1 MLPTILAKQ
10 LQDGICDYIRTTFP
24 MTNEPFQGSLNKLLA
39 TKDSVYHAPYTAVR
53 LPFRVAE
60 LNESYFESIH
70 PKFAPYVHQQKAFD
84 RLNGNDGQSTVIATG
99 TGSGKTECFLYP
111 ILEYCYKHRGERGI
125 KALIIYPMNA
135 LASDQAK
142 RIAEIIYNS
151 PELRGNVNVGMYVGG
166 REETPSRM
174 MSEHGVITDHDTM
187 LNRAP
192 DILMTNYKML
202 DYLLVRPKDAVL
214 WQDNMPETLKY
225 IAVDELHTFDGA
237 QGTDLACLLRRL
249 KARLFTPAGY
259 LCCVGTS
266 ATIGGEENNPKI
278 LNYASEIFGEPF
290 DNDAIITEDRL
301 SPSEFFDGCEV
312 TDFSFPTNEQV
323 EQLASVVIDDDITHF
338 LQLSAECWINEPIVD
353 IMSDTT
359 RLQLGKFLMH
369 HSFFQSAVKLMGG
382 KYYQTSAIAEAL
394 VTNYPEIESIA
405 DKDTAI
411 NALFALVSHARIGS
425 EGKLRPFLNVQVQ
438 FWLRELRRLLAKV
451 SPDDVTY
458 SISHDLNERQSKE
471 YLPVVNCRD
480 CGATGWTSTK
490 TERGYA
496 KIGSLDTFYN
506 MYFRCDDTIT
516 MLFPGMSESNGFLC
530 PKCHYVKFNTNDS
543 ENCEC
548 PDGCG
553 EMIPVY
559 IPNLGAKSA
568 KTGSQD
574 KKQYVCPFCHSK
586 RGLSLMGLRSA
597 SEISVSLSQMFSS
610 QFNDDKKALA
620 FSDNVQ
626 DAAHRAGF
634 FNHRTWRFG
643 LRTAIQEYSET
654 NDSLVSLE
662 DFQRGFSSYW
672 HQKFSDE
679 EFISQF
685 IAPNMTWMKAYEEMI
700 ANRKLGTDKY
710 AKKLLGDVDSRLAYE
725 ILLEYGLSANI
736 GRTLPK
742 SSCSVAAFDHD
753 VIERVSNTVYQR
765 ARNELGWL
773 VKTNETDVRYMVIGY
788 LDLFRQSGGFDD
800 KVFYEFIEKDS
811 SYHISADRVRWL
823 PGLQSGRNTPRFV
836 IEPKSGKKHY
846 YNLDLKTDRKFED
859 WLYKCSEDVLNEF
872 TDLCFIIFEELVNS
886 GIIRSMMDDFPVY
899 VPYGINK
906 KHIYISNNVVQ
917 MRCDDCGTVLPVS
930 EENAAFWDNAPC
942 RRKNCRGHLR
952 KADTEGLGYYGKL
965 FRNGDLYRIN
975 AMEHTGLLKR
985 EDREILETHFKLGRD
1000 EQKRW
1005 DPNVLSCTPTLEMG
1019 IDIGDLSSVILCSM
1033 PPAQSQFLQ
1042 RAGRGGRKDGN
1053 ALTMAVANARPHDLY
1068 FYADPLEMIQGD
1080 VQSPKIFL
1088 QASAVLERQFTAFC
1102 MDSWVKHGVSPSD
1115 VPDKLNTIL
1124 SKLDS
1129 KPADMFPFNFIHYVQ
1144 DTLTRQINSFTGLF
1158 TELDADARE
1167 ELMIF
1172 AKGDGTEQSPMYRK
1186 IIESFEIIKE
1196 ERNSLKAN
1204 IKSLDAMIKELQ
1216 AKPQDSSFDDQIK
1229 ELNAEKAALHSVINE
1244 INNKN
1249 VFNFLSDEGLLPNY
1263 AFPESGIIL
1272 RALLYRKEEQEG
1284 DSKTKYEKRSYE
1296 YSRPAS
1302 SAISEFAPNNTFYA
1316 DGRKLTVNQIDL
1328 HTATIEPWRL
1338 CPNCSHAQLEV
1349 PGKYS
1354 ASCPQCG
1361 SPAWADSGQLRN
1373 MLKVQMVYSNIEDT
1387 HSRISD
1393 DSDSRSNTFYVR
1405 QLLVDVDEDHDIL
1418 SAYRMNN
1425 DDFPFGYEF
1434 VKKAAL
1440 REINFGEND
1449 MTGEKVSVAG
1459 VDEVRK
1465 GFKVCRYCGT
1475 IQSSDSRSRKHSFFC
1490 KTNKNPQ
1497 LLADGFET
1505 CLFLYREFET
1515 EILRMLI
1522 PATTEDTST
1531 VRTESFIAAFM
1542 LGMKE
1547 YFGNVDHLRV
1557 AISEVPIPDA
1567 DFRKQY
1573 LVIYDSVPG
1582 GTGYLKQLMNNEDS
1596 LTTIFEKALT
1606 KLENCTCG
1614 NDPQKD
1620 GCYHCLFAYRQ
1631 SNQMGS
1637 ISRKTAMSM
1646 LKSILSGKNN
1656 VEKIP
1661 KLGNISV
1668 NALFDSE
1675 LERRFIEAF
1684 SQRSSD
1690 TRKIEVN
1697 KDVVND
1703 KPGYILKIGTVTWE
1717 IEPQVYLSGADGICV
1732 DSKPDF
1738 IIRPISKEIS
1748 RRPVAVFTDGFTFHK
1763 GIVADDTL
1771 KRAAILRSGDYVVWS
1786 LSYKDVQSVFQTLDE
1801 YATDTLNPLKMPSGA
1816 RLYKPTVNT
1825 IAGADQ
1831 ITPDK
1836 TSAFDLL
1843 LDYLSLE
1850 QAETVFKAHA
1860 NAYAVSLINTSIMT
1874 DNVAFNEWITAFDE
1888 VNSQSRFT
1896 SNQFAFR
1903 DTMFGKWQPR
1913 TNNPML
1919 SLYSGIAI
1927 SKAKADRSTP
1937 YTVFAVFDDKTDPAN
1952 EKFEMEWNGFWHSV
1966 NILQFN
1972 PEFSFVTAIGL
1983 EKMIYMKLD
1992 ETISV
1997 TNTLTEQPAPNSEW
2011 DNVLEELF
2019 DDAAKDM
2026 AEKLKGANAPVPDEI
2041 GYELTEND
2049 EVIAEIEMAWTESK
2063 IAYLTEDQMEY
2074 EEILTDKGWTII
2086 NNDTEVSKD
2095 MFGGVN

>member
-84 RLNGNDGQSTVIATG
+84 RLNGNDGQSTIIATG

-166 REETPSRM
+166 EKDETSSRL
-174 MSEHGVITDHDTM
+174 MSEHGVITNHDVM

-192 DILMTNYKML
+192 DIFMTNYKML

-214 WQDNMPETLKY
+214 WQDNAPETLKY

-290 DNDAIITEDRL
+290 DSDAIITEDRL

-323 EQLASVVIDDDITHF
+323 EQLAAAVIDDDITHF
-338 LQLSAECWINEPIVD
+338 LQLSAECWINELVSD

-359 RLQLGKFLMH
+359 RLQLGKILMH

-394 VTNYPEIESIA
+394 VTNYPEIDSIA

-496 KIGSLDTFYN
+496 KIGNLDTFYN

-530 PKCHYVKFNTNDS
+530 PKCHYVKFNTNDAES
-543 ENCEC
+543 CEC

-553 EMIPVY
+553 EMIHVY

-725 ILLEYGLSANI
+725 IMLEYGLSANI

-742 SSCSVAAFDHD
+742 SSCSVAAFDPD
-753 VIERVSNTVYQR
+753 VIEHVSNTVYQR

-788 LDLFRQSGGFDD
+788 LDLFRQSGAFDD
-800 KVFYEFIEKDS
+800 KVFYEFIERDS

-872 TDLCFIIFEELVNS
+872 TDLCVIIFEELVNA
-886 GIIRSMMDDFPVY
+886 G
-899 VPYGINK
+899 YGINK

-930 EENAAFWDNAPC
+930 EENAVFWENAPC
-942 RRKNCRGHLR
+942 KRKNCRGHLR
-952 KADTEGLGYYGKL
+952 KADTELGYYGKL

-1088 QASAVLERQFTAFC
+1088 HASAVLERQFTAFC
-1102 MDSWVKHGVSPSD
+1102 MDSWVKHGVNPSD

-1167 ELMIF
+1167 ELMVF
-1172 AKGDGTEQSPMYRK
+1172 AKGDGTEQSPMYSK
-1186 IIESFEIIKE
+1186 IIESFKIIKE

-1284 DSKTKYEKRSYE
+1284 DSKTNYEKRSYE
-1296 YSRPAS
+1296 YSRPAA
-1302 SAISEFAPNNTFYA
+1302 SAISEFAPNNIFYA
-1316 DGRKLTVNQIDL
+1316 DGRKLTVNRIDL
-1328 HTATIEPWRL
+1328 HTTTIEPWRL
-1338 CPNCSHAQLEV
+1338 CPNCSHAQKEV
-1349 PGKYS
+1349 HGQHS
-1354 ASCPQCG
+1354 ASCPRCN
-1361 SPAWADSGQLRN
+1361 STAWADSGQLRN
-1373 MLKVQMVYSNIEDT
+1373 MLKVQMVYSNTEDT

-1393 DSDSRSNTFYVR
+1393 DSDSRSNIFYVR
-1405 QLLVDVDEDHDIL
+1405 QLLVDVDENHDIL
-1418 SAYRMNN
+1418 SAYQMKN

-1449 MTGEKVSVAG
+1449 MMGEKVSVAG

-1465 GFKVCRYCGT
+1465 GFTVCKYCGSILT
-1475 IQSSDSRSRKHSFFC
+1475 SGSHPKNYSKFC
-1490 KTNKNPQ
+1490 KTNKFPQ
-1497 LLADGFET
+1497 LLSEDFYT
-1505 CLFLYREFET
+1505 CLFLYRELET

-1522 PATTEDTST
+1522 PATTEDTSM

-1557 AISEVPIPDA
+1557 AISKVPIPDA
-1567 DFRKQY
+1567 NIRKQY

-1606 KLENCTCG
+1606 KLENCSCG

-1646 LKSILSGKNN
+1646 LKSILSAKDK
-1656 VEKIP
+1656 VEKID
-1661 KLGNISV
+1661 KLGDIGV
-1668 NALFDSE
+1668 DKLFDSE

-1684 SQRSSD
+1684 SQCSSD
-1690 TRKIEVN
+1690 ARKIEVN

-1703 KPGYILKIGTVTWE
+1703 KPGYILKIGSVTWE
-1717 IEPQVYLSGADGICV
+1717 IEPQVYLSGAEGICV

-1763 GIVADDTL
+1763 GILADETL
-1771 KRAAILRSGDYVVWS
+1771 KRAAILRSGDYIVWS

-1816 RLYKPTVNT
+1816 RAYKPTVNNV
-1825 IAGADQ
+1825 AGADC
-1831 ITPDK
+1831 ISPDK

-1850 QAETVFKAHA
+1850 QAETIFKVHA

-1937 YTVFAVFDDKTDPAN
+1937 YTVFAVYDDKTDPAN
-1952 EKFEMEWNGFWHSV
+1952 EKFEMEWNGFWHFV
-1966 NILQFN
+1966 NVLQFN

-1992 ETISV
+1992 VPITV
-1997 TNTLTEQPAPNSEW
+1997 TTTGTEQPATNSEW

-2026 AEKLKGANAPVPDEI
+2026 AEKLKEANAPVPDVI

-2063 IAYLTEDQMEY
+2063 IAYLTEDQTEY
-2074 EEILTDKGWTII
+2074 EEILTKKGWTII
-2086 NNDTEVSKD
+2086 NNDTAVSKD

>member
-24 MTNEPFQGSLNKLLA
+24 MTNEPFQGSLDKLLS

-60 LNESYFESIH
+60 LKENYFESIH

-187 LNRAP
+187 LNRVP

-266 ATIGGEENNPKI
+266 ATIGSEENNPKI

-290 DNDAIITEDRL
+290 DSNAIITEDRL
-301 SPSEFFDGCEV
+301 SPSEFFDGYEV
-312 TDFSFPTNEQV
+312 TNFSFPSNEQV
-323 EQLASVVIDDDITHF
+323 EKLASAIIDDDITHF
-338 LQLSAECWINEPIVD
+338 LQLSAECWINEPVSD
-353 IMSDTT
+353 IMSDTA
-359 RLQLGKFLMH
+359 RLQLGKNLMH
-369 HSFFQSAVKLMGG
+369 HSFFQAAVKLMGG

-394 VTNYPEIESIA
+394 ATNYPEIESIA

-451 SPDDVTY
+451 STDNVKY
-458 SISHDLNERQSKE
+458 SIAHDLNERQSKE

-480 CGATGWTSTK
+480 CGATGWASTK

-496 KIGSLDTFYN
+496 KIGNLDTFYN

-516 MLFPGMSESNGFLC
+516 MLFPGMNETNGFFC
-530 PKCHYVKFNTNDS
+530 PKCHLVKFNTNEAES
-543 ENCEC
+543 CEC

-568 KTGSQD
+568 KTGSQ
-574 KKQYVCPFCHSK
+574 KKQQYICPFCQSK
-586 RGLSLMGLRSA
+586 RGLSIMGLRSA

-626 DAAHRAGF
+626 DAAHHAGF

-643 LRTAIQEYSET
+643 LRTAIQEYSAT
-654 NDSLVSLE
+654 NTELVSFDE
-662 DFQRGFSSYW
+662 FQRGFISYW
-672 HQKFSDE
+672 HQKLDDE
-679 EFISQF
+679 QYISQF
-685 IAPNMTWMKAYEEMI
+685 IAPNMIWMKAYEEMI
-700 ANRKLGTDKY
+700 TNRKLGTDKY
-710 AKKLLGDVDSRLAYE
+710 AKKLLGDVDLRLAYE
-725 ILLEYGLSANI
+725 IMLEYGLSSNI
-736 GRTLPK
+736 GRTLSK
-742 SSCSVAAFDHD
+742 SSCSVAAFEPD
-753 VIERVSNTVYQR
+753 VIERVSNVVYQR

-773 VKTNETDVRYMVIGY
+773 VKTNETDVQYMVIGY
-788 LDLFRQSGGFDD
+788 LDTLRQFGAFDD
-800 KVFYEFIEKDS
+800 KVFYEFIEKDKPYYIS
-811 SYHISADRVRWL
+811 SDRLRWL
-823 PGLQSGRNTPRFV
+823 PGLQTGRNTPRFI
-836 IEPKSGKKHY
+836 IEPKVSKKRY
-846 YNLDLKTDRKFED
+846 YNLDLKTDKKFED
-859 WLYKCSEDVLNEF
+859 WLYKCSKDVLNEF
-872 TDLCFIIFEELVNS
+872 TDLCIIIFEELVNA
-886 GIIRSMMDDFPVY
+886 GLVCSMISDYPLY

-906 KHIYISNNVVQ
+906 KHIFISNNVVQ
-917 MRCDDCGTVLPVS
+917 MRCDDCGTILPVS
-930 EENAAFWDNAPC
+930 EENATYWENAPC
-942 RRKNCRGHLR
+942 KRKNCCGHL
-952 KADTEGLGYYGKL
+952 KKDNIEGLSYYGKL

-985 EDREILETHFKLGRD
+985 EDRETLETHFKLGKA
-1000 EQKRW
+1000 EHKRW

-1053 ALTMAVANARPHDLY
+1053 AITIAVSNARPHDLY

-1080 VQSPKIFL
+1080 VQPPKVFL

-1102 MDSWVKHGVSPSD
+1102 MDSWVKHGVQQDD

-1129 KPADMFPFNFIHYVQ
+1129 KPADMFPFNFNHYVQ
-1144 DTLTRQINSFTGLF
+1144 DTLTRQIKSFIGLF
-1158 TELDADARE
+1158 TELDADAKA
-1167 ELMIF
+1167 ELLDF
-1172 AKGDGTEQSPMYRK
+1172 AKGDGTNQSSMYCN
-1186 IIESFEIIKE
+1186 IIESFEFIKA
-1196 ERNSLKAN
+1196 ERNSLKSN
-1204 IKSLDAMIKELQ
+1204 IKLLDSMIKELQ
-1216 AKPQDSSFDDQIK
+1216 AKPQDSSFDEQIN
-1229 ELNAEKAALHSVINE
+1229 ELNAEKAALRSVINE

-1272 RALLYRKEEQEG
+1272 RALLYRKYEQEG

-1328 HTATIEPWRL
+1328 HTSSIEPWRL
-1338 CPNCSHAQLEV
+1338 CPNCSHAQLEI
-1349 PGKYS
+1349 PGKYT

-1373 MLKVQMVYSNIEDT
+1373 MLRVQMVYSNTEDT

-1393 DSDSRSNTFYVR
+1393 DSDSRSSVFYVR
-1405 QLLVDVDEDHDIL
+1405 QLLVDVDEENDIL
-1418 SAYRMNN
+1418 CAYRMNN

-1449 MTGEKVSVAG
+1449 MMGEKISVAG
-1459 VDEVRK
+1459 VDEIRK

-1531 VRTESFIAAFM
+1531 VRKESFIAAFM
-1542 LGMKE
+1542 LGLKE

-1567 DFRKQY
+1567 DYRKQY

-1582 GTGYLKQLMNNEDS
+1582 GTGYLKQLMNNEGS

-1614 NDPQKD
+1614 NDSQKD

-1631 SNQMGS
+1631 SNQIGS
-1637 ISRKTAMSM
+1637 ISRRTAMSM
-1646 LKSILSGKNN
+1646 LKSILSAKHN
-1656 VEKIP
+1656 VEKIN

-1703 KPGYILKIGTVTWE
+1703 KPGYILKIGNVTWE
-1717 IEPQVYLSGADGICV
+1717 IEPQVYLSGADGISV

-1738 IIRPISKEIS
+1738 IIRPVSKEIN

-1763 GIVADDTL
+1763 SIVADDTL

-1786 LSYKDVQSVFQTLDE
+1786 LSYKDVQSVFQNIDE
-1801 YATDTLNPLKMPSGA
+1801 YATETLNPLRMPSGA
-1816 RLYKPTVNT
+1816 RLYKPTVNKVT
-1825 IAGADQ
+1825 GADS
-1831 ITPDK
+1831 ISPDK

-1850 QAETVFKAHA
+1850 LAETVFKAHA
-1860 NAYAVSLINTSIMT
+1860 NAYAVSLLNTAILT
-1874 DNVAFNEWITAFDE
+1874 DNVAFTEWLSAFDE
-1888 VNSQSRFT
+1888 VNSQSGFT
-1896 SNQFAFR
+1896 SNRFSFR
-1903 DTMFGKWQPR
+1903 YTMFGKWQPR
-1913 TNNPML
+1913 SNNPML

-1952 EKFEMEWNGFWHSV
+1952 EKYEMEWNGFWHFV

-1972 PEFSFVTAIGL
+1972 PEFSFVTRIGL
-1983 EKMIYMKLD
+1983 EKMIYLKLD
-1992 ETISV
+1992 EPATTVVKV
-1997 TNTLTEQPAPNSEW
+1997 TKQASANSEW
-2011 DNVLEELF
+2011 DGVFEELF
-2019 DDAAKDM
+2019 DEMAKNM
-2026 AEKLKGANAPVPDEI
+2026 AMALKNANAPIPDKI
-2041 GYELTEND
+2041 GYELVDND
-2049 EVIAEIEMAWTESK
+2049 EVIAEIEMAWIENK
-2063 IAYLTEDQMEY
+2063 LAYLTEDQMEY
-2074 EEILTDKGWTII
+2074 EKILSDKGWTII
-2086 NNDTEVSKD
+2086 NIDTTIDKD
-2095 MFGGVN
+2095 MFGGAN

>member
-1 MLPTILAKQ
+1 
-10 LQDGICDYIRTTFP
+10 
-24 MTNEPFQGSLNKLLA
+24 
-39 TKDSVYHAPYTAVR
+39 
-53 LPFRVAE
+53 
-60 LNESYFESIH
+60 
-70 PKFAPYVHQQKAFD
+70 
-84 RLNGNDGQSTVIATG
+84 
-99 TGSGKTECFLYP
+99 
-111 ILEYCYKHRGERGI
+111 
-125 KALIIYPMNA
+125 
-135 LASDQAK
+135 
-142 RIAEIIYNS
+142 
-151 PELRGNVNVGMYVGG
+151 
-166 REETPSRM
+166 
-174 MSEHGVITDHDTM
+174 
-187 LNRAP
+187 
-192 DILMTNYKML
+192 
-202 DYLLVRPKDAVL
+202 
-214 WQDNMPETLKY
+214 
-225 IAVDELHTFDGA
+225 
-237 QGTDLACLLRRL
+237 
-249 KARLFTPAGY
+249 
-259 LCCVGTS
+259 
-266 ATIGGEENNPKI
+266 
-278 LNYASEIFGEPF
+278 
-290 DNDAIITEDRL
+290 
-301 SPSEFFDGCEV
+301 
-312 TDFSFPTNEQV
+312 
-323 EQLASVVIDDDITHF
+323 
-338 LQLSAECWINEPIVD
+338 
-353 IMSDTT
+353 
-359 RLQLGKFLMH
+359 
-369 HSFFQSAVKLMGG
+369 
-382 KYYQTSAIAEAL
+382 
-394 VTNYPEIESIA
+394 
-405 DKDTAI
+405 
-411 NALFALVSHARIGS
+411 
-425 EGKLRPFLNVQVQ
+425 
-438 FWLRELRRLLAKV
+438 
-451 SPDDVTY
+451 
-458 SISHDLNERQSKE
+458 
-471 YLPVVNCRD
+471 
-480 CGATGWTSTK
+480 
-490 TERGYA
+490 
-496 KIGSLDTFYN
+496 
-506 MYFRCDDTIT
+506 
-516 MLFPGMSESNGFLC
+516 
-530 PKCHYVKFNTNDS
+530 
-543 ENCEC
+543 
-548 PDGCG
+548 
-553 EMIPVY
+553 
-559 IPNLGAKSA
+559 
-568 KTGSQD
+568 
-574 KKQYVCPFCHSK
+574 
-586 RGLSLMGLRSA
+586 
-597 SEISVSLSQMFSS
+597 
-610 QFNDDKKALA
+610 
-620 FSDNVQ
+620 
-626 DAAHRAGF
+626 
-634 FNHRTWRFG
+634 
-643 LRTAIQEYSET
+643 
-654 NDSLVSLE
+654 
-662 DFQRGFSSYW
+662 
-672 HQKFSDE
+672 
-679 EFISQF
+679 
-685 IAPNMTWMKAYEEMI
+685 
-700 ANRKLGTDKY
+700 
-710 AKKLLGDVDSRLAYE
+710 
-725 ILLEYGLSANI
+725 
-736 GRTLPK
+736 
-742 SSCSVAAFDHD
+742 
-753 VIERVSNTVYQR
+753 
-765 ARNELGWL
+765 
-773 VKTNETDVRYMVIGY
+773 
-788 LDLFRQSGGFDD
+788 
-800 KVFYEFIEKDS
+800 
-811 SYHISADRVRWL
+811 
-823 PGLQSGRNTPRFV
+823 
-836 IEPKSGKKHY
+836 
-846 YNLDLKTDRKFED
+846 
-859 WLYKCSEDVLNEF
+859 
-872 TDLCFIIFEELVNS
+872 
-886 GIIRSMMDDFPVY
+886 
-899 VPYGINK
+899 
-906 KHIYISNNVVQ
+906 
-917 MRCDDCGTVLPVS
+917 
-930 EENAAFWDNAPC
+930 
-942 RRKNCRGHLR
+942 
-952 KADTEGLGYYGKL
+952 
-965 FRNGDLYRIN
+965 
-975 AMEHTGLLKR
+975 
-985 EDREILETHFKLGRD
+985 
-1000 EQKRW
+1000 
-1005 DPNVLSCTPTLEMG
+1005 
-1019 IDIGDLSSVILCSM
+1019 
-1033 PPAQSQFLQ
+1033 
-1042 RAGRGGRKDGN
+1042 
-1053 ALTMAVANARPHDLY
+1053 
-1068 FYADPLEMIQGD
+1068 
-1080 VQSPKIFL
+1080 
-1088 QASAVLERQFTAFC
+1088 

-1204 IKSLDAMIKELQ
+1204 IKSLEAMIKELQ

-1373 MLKVQMVYSNIEDT
+1373 MLKVQMVYSNTEDT

-1522 PATTEDTST
+1522 PATTEDTSM

-1703 KPGYILKIGTVTWE
+1703 KPGYILKIGSVTWE

-1738 IIRPISKEIS
+1738 IIRPISKEIN
-1748 RRPVAVFTDGFTFHK
+1748 RRPVAVFTDGFTFHRS
-1763 GIVADDTL
+1763 IVADDTL
-1771 KRAAILRSGDYVVWS
+1771 KRAAILRSGDYIVWS

-1801 YATDTLNPLKMPSGA
+1801 YATDTLNPLKMSSGA
-1816 RLYKPTVNT
+1816 RAYKPTVNNV
-1825 IAGADQ
+1825 AGADC
-1831 ITPDK
+1831 ISPDK

-1913 TNNPML
+1913 NNNPML

-1952 EKFEMEWNGFWHSV
+1952 EKFEMEWNGFWHFV
-1966 NILQFN
+1966 NVLQFN
-1972 PEFSFVTAIGL
+1972 TEFSFVTAIGI

-1992 ETISV
+1992 EPITV
-1997 TNTLTEQPAPNSEW
+1997 TTPGTKQPATNSEW
-2011 DNVLEELF
+2011 NNVLEELF

-2026 AEKLKGANAPVPDEI
+2026 AEKLKEANAPVPDEI

-2086 NNDTEVSKD
+2086 NNDTAVSKD